1 MMANILRLLA
11 DERSAIGTRHAA
23 VASIC
28 AGAGVVLGIFLTI
41 AGSSLYEQSSQRVLW
56 ALAEG
61 AGPLGA

>member
-1 MMANILRLLA
+1 MANILRLLA

-28 AGAGVVLGIFLTI
+28 AGASVIAGIFLMV

-56 ALAEG
+56 ALAAG
-61 AGPLGA
+61 SGPLGA